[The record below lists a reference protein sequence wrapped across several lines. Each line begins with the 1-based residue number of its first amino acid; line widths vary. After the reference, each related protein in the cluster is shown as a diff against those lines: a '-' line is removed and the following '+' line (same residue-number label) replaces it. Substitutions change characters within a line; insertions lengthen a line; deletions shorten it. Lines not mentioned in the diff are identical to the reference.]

1 MNAINIR
8 IEDEALV
15 SKLSSLAD
23 AHHRSVEAEAVDVI
37 RTALALRTREELLE
51 IADRIAAMTPK
62 DRALT
67 DSTAL
72 IREDR
77 DRDE

>member
-15 SKLSSLAD
+15 SGLSRLANV
-23 AHHRSVEAEAVDVI
+23 HRRSVEAEA
-37 RTALALRTREELLE
+37 LE
-51 IADRIAAMTPK
+51 IIRSAIAEDFRFSRRSVADRIAAMTPK
-62 DRALT
+62 NLTQT
-67 DSTAL
+67 DSTDL
-72 IREDR
+72 LREDR

>member
-8 IEDEALV
+8 IEDETLV
-15 SKLSSLAD
+15 SRLSRLAD
-23 AHHRSVEAEAVDVI
+23 AHKRSVEAEALEII
-37 RTALALRTREELLE
+37 RSALAEEVRFDRLA

-62 DRALT
+62 DRVPT
-67 DSTAL
+67 YSTVL
-72 IREDR
+72 VREDR

>member
-15 SKLSSLAD
+15 TKLSLLAD
-23 AHHRSVEAEAVDVI
+23 AHNRTIQAEAVDII
-37 RTALALRTREELLE
+37 RSALAEETRLNRRE

-62 DRALT
+62 GRVQT
-67 DSTAL
+67 DSTVL